1 MSFVYGQAALAH
13 AKNQLGNLETIDLRV
28 MLLMTN
34 TTAVAARK
42 TAVFVDDITTLDEFD
57 GAGYTA
63 GVGGIAIANTVLT
76 YDADNDRIELTMDES
91 EWDPLS
97 AGTRDIAGALVIK
110 FVTDYTDSPVVKW
123 FDDGG
128 FPKAPNGGPFKITW
142 SAQGALQIP
151 VPLS

>member
-13 AKNQLGNLETIDLRV
+13 AKNTLGDLETIDLRV

-34 TTAVAARK
+34 TNAVAVRK
-42 TAVFVDDITTLDEFD
+42 TAVFVSDITTLDEFD

-63 GVGGIAIANTVLT
+63 GGIALTGTTLT
-76 YDADNDRIELTMDES
+76 YDADNDRVELTLDVS

-97 AGTRDIAGALVIK
+97 AGTREIAGALIRK
-110 FVTDYTDSPVVKW
+110 HVTDYTDSPVVKW

-128 FPKAPNGGPFKITW
+128 FPKQPNGGPFKITW
-142 SAQGALQIP
+142 SGQGMLQIP

>member
-1 MSFVYGQAALAH
+1 MSFVYGQTALAH
-13 AKNQLGNLETIDLRV
+13 ARNQLGNLETIDLRV

-34 TTAVAARK
+34 TNAVAVRK

-63 GVGGIAIANTVLT
+63 GGIALANTVLT

-97 AGTRDIAGALVIK
+97 AGTREIAGALIYK
-110 FVTDYTDSPVVKW
+110 HVTDYTDSLPFKW

-128 FPKAPNGGPFKITW
+128 FPKQANGGPFRVTW